1 MAKRAMGTTIGI
13 NGVLVGG
20 LTNIKSP
27 EKSADTIEVTTLDS
41 ASGYRD
47 YIQGF
52 KEGGEVEITGFYD
65 TSYTGQSNVDTAYES
80 GTTDTYI
87 ITFPPSLGGT
97 FTFTGIVTK
106 LAGPGEANVDDP
118 LGFSATI
125 KVLGKPVL
133 AFIASG
139 GLTALALTGTGGA
152 ISPAFSAALRAYT
165 FGGVSAASITIT
177 PTAASHTIKLFADG
191 VYVQDIVSGAPS
203 AAIALTLNT
212 GKLLTLIV
220 YEVGKAP
227 IVYNI
232 MAVKTI

>member
-1 MAKRAMGTTIGI
+1 MAKRAIGTTISI

-20 LTNIKSP
+20 LTNIKPP

-52 KEGGEVEITGFYD
+52 KEGGEVELTGFYD
-65 TSYTGQSNVDTAYES
+65 TSYTGQTNIDTAHES

-87 ITFPPSLGGT
+87 INFPTNLGGT

-106 LAGPGEANVDDP
+106 LAGPGEANTDDP

-133 AFIASG
+133 AFTASG
-139 GLTALALTGTGGA
+139 GLTALVLTGTGGTLL
-152 ISPAFSAALRAYT
+152 PAFNAALRAYT
-165 FGGVSAASITIT
+165 FSGVSASSITIT

-191 VYVQDIVSGAPS
+191 VYVQDIVSGAAS

-212 GKLLTLIV
+212 GKLLTLIA
-220 YEVGKAP
+220 YEAGKGP

-232 MAVKTI
+232 MAMKTS